1 LTAANHGPK
10 PPPVKHV
17 VFYALKGP
25 ENNKSK
31 TGANEMSSVYE
42 IITEKIIKQ
51 LESGA
56 APWRKPWTCQTPA
69 NLITQKEY
77 RGLNVFTLASQGFP
91 SRFWLTFK
99 QASQLGGKIR
109 KGEKSSPVI
118 FWNVGEDEE
127 TVTSDGTKNT
137 SRHFLLRYYNVFNFA
152 QTESIDIPDSLL
164 QETRTNDPIAACEL
178 IVAKMPNPP
187 AFEQSDKAWYSAS
200 SDVVGMPAR
209 GLFHSSEEYYAT
221 EFHELAHSTGHAK
234 RLHRENFDNPISF
247 GSDSY
252 SKEELI
258 AEMTAA
264 MLCGIAGIEQKT
276 LENSAAYLKTW
287 IARLKSD
294 SRLIVSAASHAQRA
308 ADFIQDNGVSQEGVT
323 ASCRKFSAPPG

>member
-1 LTAANHGPK
+1 MP
-10 PPPVKHV
+10 
-17 VFYALKGP
+17 
-25 ENNKSK
+25 
-31 TGANEMSSVYE
+31 SVYE

-51 LESGA
+51 LESGV

-91 SRFWLTFK
+91 SRFWLTFN
-99 QASQLGGKIR
+99 QATKLGGRIR

-118 FWNVGEDEE
+118 FWNVGEERE
-127 TVTSDGTKNT
+127 TTTQDGTK
-137 SRHFLLRYYNVFNFA
+137 R
-152 QTESIDIPDSLL
+152 P
-164 QETRTNDPIAACEL
+164 
-178 IVAKMPNPP
+178 
-187 AFEQSDKAWYSAS
+187 
-200 SDVVGMPAR
+200 R
-209 GLFHSSEEYYAT
+209 GLFCSATTVCSICRRRRESTSPHPFCRRPAPTILSKRANKLWRTCRTRQRSSNPIKRGTRRVAT
-221 EFHELAHSTGHAK
+221 WSVCQHAASFTPRKNITPLEFHELAHSTGHAK
-234 RLHRENFDNPISF
+234 RLHRENFDNPVSF
-247 GSDSY
+247 GSESY

-294 SRLIVSAASHAQRA
+294 SRLLVSAASQAQKA
-308 ADFIQDNGVSQEGVT
+308 ADFIQGKAVHVGL
-323 ASCRKFSAPPG
+323 RFSGEIRTC

>member
-1 LTAANHGPK
+1 MP
-10 PPPVKHV
+10 
-17 VFYALKGP
+17 
-25 ENNKSK
+25 
-31 TGANEMSSVYE
+31 SVYE

-51 LESGA
+51 LESGVA
-56 APWRKPWTCQTPA
+56 LWRKPWTCQTPA

-91 SRFWLTFK
+91 SRFWLTFN
-99 QASQLGGKIR
+99 QASKLGGKIR

-118 FWNVGEDEE
+118 FWNVGEEQE
-127 TVTSDGTKNT
+127 TVKSDGTKDT
-137 SRHFLLRYYNVFNFA
+137 SRSFLLRYYNVFNFA
-152 QTESIDIPDSLL
+152 QTEGIDIPASLL
-164 QETRTNDPIAACEL
+164 QETRTNDAIATCEQ
-178 IVAKMPNPP
+178 IIANMPNPP
-187 AFEQSDKAWYSAS
+187 AFEQSDNAWYSAS
-200 SDVVGMPAR
+200 NDVVGMPAR

-234 RLHRENFDNPISF
+234 RLRRDNFDNPVSF

-276 LENSAAYLKTW
+276 LENSTAYLKTW

-294 SRLIVSAASHAQRA
+294 SRLLVSAASHAQKA
-308 ADFIQDNGVSQEGVT
+308 ADFIQGKAAPQEAEG
-323 ASCRKFSAPPG
+323 

>member
-1 LTAANHGPK
+1 MPN
-10 PPPVKHV
+10 
-17 VFYALKGP
+17 
-25 ENNKSK
+25 
-31 TGANEMSSVYE
+31 VYQ
-42 IITEKIIKQ
+42 IITEKIITQ
-51 LESGA
+51 LESGV

-77 RGLNVFTLASQGFP
+77 RGLNIFTLASQGFP
-91 SRFWLTFK
+91 SRFWVTFNQVSK
-99 QASQLGGKIR
+99 LGGRIR

-118 FWNVGEDEE
+118 FWNIAEEEE
-127 TVTSDGTKNT
+127 TVKSDGTKDT
-137 SRHFLLRYYNVFNFA
+137 SRVFLLRYYNVFNFA
-152 QTESIDIPDSLL
+152 QTEGIDIPASLL
-164 QETRTNDPIAACEL
+164 QETRTNDPIAACEQ
-178 IVAKMPNPP
+178 IIERMPNPP

-234 RLHRENFDNPISF
+234 RLHRENFDNPVSF

-264 MLCGIAGIEQKT
+264 MLCGIAGVEQKT

-294 SRLIVSAASHAQRA
+294 SRLIVSAASHAQKA
-308 ADFIQDNGVSQEGVT
+308 ADFIQGKRAPQEAEG
-323 ASCRKFSAPPG
+323 

>member
-1 LTAANHGPK
+1 MP
-10 PPPVKHV
+10 
-17 VFYALKGP
+17 
-25 ENNKSK
+25 
-31 TGANEMSSVYE
+31 SVYE
-42 IITEKIIKQ
+42 IVTERIIKQ
-51 LESGA
+51 LESGV

-77 RGLNVFTLASQGFP
+77 RGLDVFTLASQGFP
-91 SRFWLTFK
+91 SRFWLTFN
-99 QASQLGGKIR
+99 QATKLGGRIR

-118 FWNVGEDEE
+118 FWNVGEEQE
-127 TVTSDGTKNT
+127 TPTQDGKKET
-137 SRHFLLRYYNVFNFA
+137 SRPFLLRYYSVFNFA
-152 QTESIDIPDSLL
+152 QTEGIDIPASLL
-164 QETRTNDPIAACEL
+164 QEARSNDPIETCEQL
-178 IVAKMPNPP
+178 VSNMPNPP
-187 AFEQSDKAWYSAS
+187 AFEQSDKAWYSPS

-209 GLFHSSEEYYAT
+209 SLFHSSEEYYAT

-234 RLHRENFDNPISF
+234 RLHRENFDNPGSF
-247 GSDSY
+247 GSESY

-294 SRLIVSAASHAQRA
+294 SRLLVFAASQAQKA
-308 ADFIQDNGVSQEGVT
+308 ADFIQAKLAREEDERQTVGVG
-323 ASCRKFSAPPG
+323 RLDRFKLPPSEAELRCPSEQKA

>member
-1 LTAANHGPK
+1 MP
-10 PPPVKHV
+10 
-17 VFYALKGP
+17 
-25 ENNKSK
+25 
-31 TGANEMSSVYE
+31 SVYE
-42 IITEKIIKQ
+42 IITEKIIEQ
-51 LESGA
+51 LESGV

-69 NLITQKEY
+69 NILTQKEY

-91 SRFWLTFK
+91 SRFWLTFN
-99 QASQLGGKIR
+99 QATKLGGRIR

-118 FWNVGEDEE
+118 FWNIGNERE
-127 TVTSDGTKNT
+127 TTAQDGAKET
-137 SRHFLLRYYNVFNFA
+137 SRPFLRDMRSNNP
-152 QTESIDIPDSLL
+152 I
-164 QETRTNDPIAACEL
+164 ETCEQLVTN
-178 IVAKMPNPP
+178 MPNPP
-187 AFEQSDKAWYSAS
+187 AFEQSDKAWYSPS
-200 SDVVGMPAR
+200 NDVVGMPAR

-234 RLHRENFDNPISF
+234 RLHRENFDNPVSF
-247 GSDSY
+247 GSESY

-294 SRLIVSAASHAQRA
+294 SRLIVSAALQAQKA
-308 ADFIQDNGVSQEGVT
+308 ADFIRGKDAAQEAAVV
-323 ASCRKFSAPPG
+323 AA